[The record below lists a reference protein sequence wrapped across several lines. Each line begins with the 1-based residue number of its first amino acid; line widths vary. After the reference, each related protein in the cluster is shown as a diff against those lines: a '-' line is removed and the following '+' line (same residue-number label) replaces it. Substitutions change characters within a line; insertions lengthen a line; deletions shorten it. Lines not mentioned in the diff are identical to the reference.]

1 MRRNSFICFAIITLN
16 LEHLII
22 KTNKIHIIYTVLI
35 KQNIKNKLIYI
46 KYL

>member
-1 MRRNSFICFAIITLN
+1 MRRNSFISFAIITLN

-35 KQNIKNKLIYI
+35 KQNIKNKFIYI